1 MLHGETWEVQLGPP
15 WDWDMA
21 AGHCGASRQESA
33 LHCIEEDLVM
43 KPRTGKQLLE
53 HSGGEW
59 PGWQWPGWAWK
70 IAKDLESP
78 VQKCT
83 IWKPLWSDTVYIYIY
98 LFISLASRVYS
109 LNSLNSVS
117 PAFAADSNKKSEA
130 GPALLWCQIIH
141 ISGGAVNARA
151 LKGCHIFVK
160 GFCGSCLNKSLACCS
175 GNIHDKFI

>member
-1 MLHGETWEVQLGPP
+1 MLHGETWEVQL
-15 WDWDMA
+15 A
-21 AGHCGASRQESA
+21 AMGLGHGGRALWSFTRQESA

-53 HSGGEW
+53 HSGGKW
-59 PGWQWPGWAWK
+59 PGWQWQSGWAWK

-109 LNSLNSVS
+109 VNSL
-117 PAFAADSNKKSEA
+117 
-130 GPALLWCQIIH
+130 
-141 ISGGAVNARA
+141 
-151 LKGCHIFVK
+151 
-160 GFCGSCLNKSLACCS
+160 FCLACIRCWFHWNFWGWPS
-175 GNIHDKFI
+175 APLMPNHTHFWRSCQCKSTEGLPYICQKVLWFLSEQKSCMLFGKHSW